1 LYLTYIGSGETI
13 VRLNCLKIFSL
24 LPKVSLTTHTFFW
37 MNRQFLFDIADYAIG
52 KQFIENVMSVL
63 NGRNLDYIV
72 VNHMEPDH
80 CSLIGELLLHYPDVK
95 IIGNAKTF
103 PTDRTIF

>member
-1 LYLTYIGSGETI
+1 
-13 VRLNCLKIFSL
+13 
-24 LPKVSLTTHTFFW
+24 
-37 MNRQFLFDIADYAIG
+37 MNRQFFLYTADYAIG

-103 PTDRTIF
+103 PMIEQFSALT